1 MMVVAMA
8 ICETDHGYRDRSL
21 SPPHSNYSPFY
32 ATRLKS
38 KNKIDEEGTGDIGM

>member
-8 ICETDHGYRDRSL
+8 ICETDHGSP

-32 ATRLKS
+32 ATGIKS
-38 KNKIDEEGTGDIGM
+38 KNQIDEEGTGDIGM